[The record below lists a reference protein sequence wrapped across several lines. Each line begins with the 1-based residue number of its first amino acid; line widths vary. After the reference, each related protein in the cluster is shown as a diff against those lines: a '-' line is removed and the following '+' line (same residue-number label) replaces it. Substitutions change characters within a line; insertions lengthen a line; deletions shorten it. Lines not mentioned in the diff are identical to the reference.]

1 MNENR
6 DPILDHEV
14 DGITELDNKLPRW
27 WVWLFNLT
35 TVFAVIYMLYF
46 HVLDKGPSQAQ
57 QYQNE
62 VAAAQAAQAPVAA
75 TTPDATTAAAPAASE
90 EPSRDEA
97 VLAQGK
103 QIFTLNCAVCHGQNA
118 EGLIG
123 PNLCDDSWIHGS
135 AFADNLHTIREGV
148 LAKGMISWK
157 AVLKPDDILAVG
169 SYIYSLRG
177 SNPPNPKAPEGVKAG
192 S

>member
-35 TVFAVIYMLYF
+35 TVFAVFYMLYF
-46 HVLDKGPSQAQ
+46 HVLKKGPSQAQ

-62 VAAAQAAQAPVAA
+62 MAATQATQTPVATA
-75 TTPDATTAAAPAASE
+75 SPDAAPAAAAAAE

-97 VLAQGK
+97 VLARGK
-103 QIFTLNCAVCHGQNA
+103 QIFTVNCTVCHGQNA

-123 PNLCDDSWIHGS
+123 PNLCDDFWIHGP
-135 AFADNLHTIREGV
+135 AFADNLRTIREGV

-157 AVLKPDDILAVG
+157 ALLKPDDILAVG